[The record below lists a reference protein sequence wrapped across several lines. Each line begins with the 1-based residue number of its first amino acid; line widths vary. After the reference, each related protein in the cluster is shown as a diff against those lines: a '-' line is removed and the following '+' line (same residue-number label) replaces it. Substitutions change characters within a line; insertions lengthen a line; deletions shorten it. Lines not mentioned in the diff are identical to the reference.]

1 MDKFYNLL
9 ADLLNIEHQF
19 SSLLYVINILESDC
33 VINRKEELLLL
44 VCFFK
49 LYLSTMKNHTTNA
62 IDFLDNALSSK
73 KQPPSP

>member
-1 MDKFYNLL
+1 MDEFYNLL

-33 VINRKEELLLL
+33 VLNRKEELLLL

-49 LYLSTMKNHTTNA
+49 LYLSTMKNHTTDAVN
-62 IDFLDNALSSK
+62 FLDDALSTK
-73 KQPPSP
+73 KRSPGL